1 MDGTA
6 TKRILVVANETVEGA
21 QLHETVRARGNGS
34 AEVHVVSPALNSR
47 LRHWIS
53 DVDQA
58 RHAAEDR
65 LAKCLG
71 RLREA
76 GLDARG
82 SVGDSDPLQAIAEPS
97 IFSRPTRSS
106 SRRILR
112 SAPTGSNGISSRA
125 LAHGMRCRSCTWSSD
140 RPSQSLWLRKLRRCE
155 APPIDPSR

>member
-1 MDGTA
+1 MDGTE

-82 SVGDSDPLQAIAEPS
+82 SVGDSDPLQAIADALHFFPADEIVVATHPEERSNWLERDLVEGARSRYALPVLHVVVGPPEPV
-97 IFSRPTRSS
+97 PV
-106 SRRILR
+106 
-112 SAPTGSNGISSRA
+112 AA
-125 LAHGMRCRSCTWSSD
+125 
-140 RPSQSLWLRKLRRCE
+140 
-155 APPIDPSR
+155 

>member
-1 MDGTA
+1 MNGRE
-6 TKRILVVANETVEGA
+6 TKRILVVANETAEGA
-21 QLHETVRARGNGS
+21 QLHETVLARGSGS

-82 SVGDSDPLQAIAEPS
+82 SVGDSDPLQAIADALHFFPADEIVVATHPEECSNWLERDLVERARSRYALPVLHVVVGPPEPV
-97 IFSRPTRSS
+97 PV
-106 SRRILR
+106 
-112 SAPTGSNGISSRA
+112 AA
-125 LAHGMRCRSCTWSSD
+125 
-140 RPSQSLWLRKLRRCE
+140 
-155 APPIDPSR
+155 

>member
-1 MDGTA
+1 MDERA

-21 QLHETVRARGNGS
+21 QLHETVRVLGNGS

-71 RLREA
+71 RLRGA

-82 SVGDSDPLQAIAEPS
+82 SVGDSDPLQAIADALHFFPADEIVIATHPEARSNWLERDLVVRARSRFALPVVHVVVGSPEP
-97 IFSRPTRSS
+97 
-106 SRRILR
+106 L
-112 SAPTGSNGISSRA
+112 A
-125 LAHGMRCRSCTWSSD
+125 LA
-140 RPSQSLWLRKLRRCE
+140 
-155 APPIDPSR
+155 A

>member
-1 MDGTA
+1 MNETE
-6 TKRILVVANETVEGA
+6 TKRILVVANETAEGA
-21 QLHETVRARGNGS
+21 QLHETVLARANGS

-82 SVGDSDPLQAIAEPS
+82 SVGDSDPLQAIADALHFFPADEIVVATHPEERS
-97 IFSRPTRSS
+97 NWLERDLVERARSRY
-106 SRRILR
+106 
-112 SAPTGSNGISSRA
+112 A
-125 LAHGMRCRSCTWSSD
+125 LPVLHVVVG
-140 RPSQSLWLRKLRRCE
+140 
-155 APPIDPSR
+155 PPERVPAAA

>member
-1 MDGTA
+1 MHGTD

-21 QLHETVRARGNGS
+21 QLHETVRVRGNGS

-65 LAKCLG
+65 LVNSLR

-82 SVGDSDPLQAIAEPS
+82 SIGDSDPLQAIADALHFFPADEIVIATHPEERSNWLERDLVERARSRYALPVVHVVVGPLEP
-97 IFSRPTRSS
+97 
-106 SRRILR
+106 LR
-112 SAPTGSNGISSRA
+112 VAA
-125 LAHGMRCRSCTWSSD
+125 
-140 RPSQSLWLRKLRRCE
+140 
-155 APPIDPSR
+155 

>member
-82 SVGDSDPLQAIAEPS
+82 SVGDSDPLQAIADALHFFPADEIVVATHPEERSNWLERDLVERARSRYALPVLHVVVGPLEPV
-97 IFSRPTRSS
+97 PV
-106 SRRILR
+106 
-112 SAPTGSNGISSRA
+112 AA
-125 LAHGMRCRSCTWSSD
+125 
-140 RPSQSLWLRKLRRCE
+140 
-155 APPIDPSR
+155 

>member
-1 MDGTA
+1 MNGTE
-6 TKRILVVANETVEGA
+6 TKRILVVANETAEGA
-21 QLHETVRARGNGS
+21 QLHETVLARGNGS

-82 SVGDSDPLQAIAEPS
+82 SVGDSDPLQAIADALHFFPADEIVVATHPEKRS
-97 IFSRPTRSS
+97 NWLERDLVERARSRYALPVLHVVVGPRE
-106 SRRILR
+106 RL
-112 SAPTGSNGISSRA
+112 SAA
-125 LAHGMRCRSCTWSSD
+125 A
-140 RPSQSLWLRKLRRCE
+140 
-155 APPIDPSR
+155 

>member
-1 MDGTA
+1 MSGTE
-6 TKRILVVANETVEGA
+6 TKRILVVANETAEGA
-21 QLHETVRARGNGS
+21 QLHEMILARGNGS

-58 RHAAEDR
+58 RHAADDR

-82 SVGDSDPLQAIAEPS
+82 SVGDSDPLQAIADALHFFPADEIVIATHPQERSNWLERDLVERSRSRYALPVVHVVVGPFEPL
-97 IFSRPTRSS
+97 PV
-106 SRRILR
+106 
-112 SAPTGSNGISSRA
+112 AA
-125 LAHGMRCRSCTWSSD
+125 
-140 RPSQSLWLRKLRRCE
+140 
-155 APPIDPSR
+155 

>member
-82 SVGDSDPLQAIAEPS
+82 SVGDSDPLQAIADALHFFPADERRYALPVLHVVVGPPEPV
-97 IFSRPTRSS
+97 PV
-106 SRRILR
+106 
-112 SAPTGSNGISSRA
+112 AA
-125 LAHGMRCRSCTWSSD
+125 
-140 RPSQSLWLRKLRRCE
+140 
-155 APPIDPSR
+155 

>member
-1 MDGTA
+1 MDGTE

-82 SVGDSDPLQAIAEPS
+82 SVGDSDPLQAIADALHFFPADEIVIATHPVERS
-97 IFSRPTRSS
+97 NWLERDLVERARSRY
-106 SRRILR
+106 
-112 SAPTGSNGISSRA
+112 A
-125 LAHGMRCRSCTWSSD
+125 LPVVHVVVGPRERLPVA
-140 RPSQSLWLRKLRRCE
+140 
-155 APPIDPSR
+155 A